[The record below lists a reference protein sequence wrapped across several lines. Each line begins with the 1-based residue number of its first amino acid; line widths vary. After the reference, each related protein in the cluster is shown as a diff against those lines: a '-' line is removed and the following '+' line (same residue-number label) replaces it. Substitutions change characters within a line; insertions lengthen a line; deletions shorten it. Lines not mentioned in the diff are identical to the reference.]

1 MTETE
6 TKPKRKRRAHWIVW
20 TLPMLL
26 LIALPTAN
34 HFFVYQLFRQ
44 PSGSMQPTL
53 HVGDTFAVSKWSYGY
68 GRYSFAP
75 FESPLGRGRVLSREP
90 QAGDIVVF
98 RPVPEPDRSFVK
110 RLIGMPGDHIQ
121 MIDGVLHINGVA
133 VRRESL
139 GVTEFENED
148 GLVERVPAYR
158 ETLPNGVSYTTF
170 DRTPRSEIDNTRVF
184 VVPAGHYFMMGD
196 DRDNS
201 ADSRVQSVVGY
212 VPQDNLIG
220 RVAFVF
226 GRSID

>member
-75 FESPLGRGRVLSREP
+75 FDSLLGRGQVLSREP
-90 QAGDIVVF
+90 RPGDIVVF
-98 RPVPEPDRSFVK
+98 RPPAEPDRSFVK
-110 RLIGMPGDHIQ
+110 RLIGMPGDRIQ
-121 MIDGVLHINGVA
+121 MIDGVLHINGAAVA
-133 VRRESL
+133 REPL
-139 GVTEFENED
+139 GEIEVSQE
-148 GLVERVPAYR
+148 GLIERIPAFR
-158 ETLPNGVSYTTF
+158 ETLPNGASYVTL
-170 DRTPRSEIDNTRVF
+170 DRTPRSEIDNTSVF
-184 VVPAGHYFMMGD
+184 VVPAGHYFVMGD

-201 ADSRVQSVVGY
+201 ADSRVQSIVGY

-226 GRSID
+226 GRSIE

>member
-1 MTETE
+1 MIETE

-20 TLPMLL
+20 TLPTLL

-75 FESPLGRGRVLSREP
+75 FDSLLGRGQVLSREP
-90 QAGDIVVF
+90 RPGDIVVF
-98 RPVPEPDRSFVK
+98 RPPAEPDRSFVK
-110 RLIGMPGDHIQ
+110 RLIGMPGDRIQ
-121 MIDGVLHINGVA
+121 MIDGVLHINGAAVA
-133 VRRESL
+133 REPL
-139 GVTEFENED
+139 GEIEVSQE
-148 GLVERVPAYR
+148 GLIERIPAFR
-158 ETLPNGVSYTTF
+158 ETLPNGASYVTL
-170 DRTPRSEIDNTRVF
+170 DRTPRSEIDNTSVF
-184 VVPAGHYFMMGD
+184 VAPAGHYFVMGD

-212 VPQDNLIG
+212 VPQANLIG

-226 GRSID
+226 GRSIE